1 MKIVFYDEE
10 GLIMD
15 LEFLRN
21 KLERELILLRF
32 MDVEVKFYKVKE

>member
-1 MKIVFYDEE
+1 MKIVFYVEE

-15 LEFLRN
+15 LEILRN

>member
-1 MKIVFYDEE
+1 MKVVFYVEE

>member
-1 MKIVFYDEE
+1 MKIVFYVEE

-15 LEFLRN
+15 LEFLKN

>member
-1 MKIVFYDEE
+1 MKIVFYVEK

-15 LEFLRN
+15 LEVLRN

>member
-1 MKIVFYDEE
+1 MKIVFYVEE
-10 GLIMD
+10 GLTMD

>member
-1 MKIVFYDEE
+1 MKIVFYVEE

>member
-1 MKIVFYDEE
+1 MKIVFYVEE

-15 LEFLRN
+15 FEVFRN